1 MDEYIRIMVQTSF
14 IIGDKSFLED
24 GAMEVYQQ
32 SRKGH
37 ADTERVSVFDLKKKK
52 KVR

>member
-14 IIGDKSFLED
+14 IKGDKSFLD
-24 GAMEVYQQ
+24 GAMEMYQQ

-37 ADTERVSVFDLKKKK
+37 ADTERVSVFVL
-52 KVR
+52 VLCNL